1 MSKKSK
7 SEKKFNSKGG
17 FILASVGA
25 AVGLGNAL
33 RFPGLC
39 AKFGGG
45 TYLFIYLIA
54 LLFMGVPLLNAELA
68 LGRKF
73 GGGAPK
79 CMGLLRRGGGKL
91 GWTSC
96 VNSVFTAIIYA
107 GLAGW
112 MIYMIYGIV
121 PIAATPDLTQAEIG
135 GNFFGEVLNARQDG
149 VISSISLPVC
159 LTVVCA
165 WVLIF
170 FCIKGGAGT
179 IARAAKFTVIA
190 PVVLLAFMAGRGLMY
205 DNSGEA
211 LTALFAPD
219 LSALSNPELWLS
231 ALGQVFF
238 SLSVAVGIM
247 PAYGAY
253 LPEKTNIFSCSLII
267 AASDFFVSML
277 ASVVLFTTL
286 YGCGLKGAVGESGI
300 ITAFV
305 VYPSAICRLFGA
317 NATLNAIVGALFYT
331 SLALIAVQAA
341 TSMLEAFI
349 SPFSQTFGYSRSK
362 VSAVF
367 CTVGAIISLV
377 FATSC
382 APTAVDLSDRFIN
395 FYNILFLCAAECII
409 IGRSKKLP
417 ELTDEIN
424 AFCHRVK
431 MPQKM
436 LAASVKIL
444 SPITLIALTAFEAVR
459 LITNGLQFP
468 LWAQLLFGWGLSCAV
483 LTLGLLTERR
493 SRTVKAAGER
503 KLKFIKFFCRK

>member
-1 MSKKSK
+1 MSENKFKSK
-7 SEKKFNSKGG
+7 SG

-54 LLFMGVPLLNAELA
+54 LIVMGVPLLNAELA

-79 CMGLLRRGGGKL
+79 CMGSLRRGGGKL
-91 GWTSC
+91 GWMSC
-96 VNSVFTAIIYA
+96 VNSVFTAVIYA

-112 MIYMIYGIV
+112 VLYMIYGIIPV
-121 PIAATPDLTQAEIG
+121 ASTPSLSQSEISG
-135 GNFFGEVLNARQDG
+135 YFFNEVLSARQDG

-159 LTVVCA
+159 LTICAA
-165 WVLIF
+165 WVIMF

-179 IARAAKFTVIA
+179 LARAAKFTVIL
-190 PVVLLAFMAGRGLMY
+190 PVILLAFMAARGLMY
-205 DNSGEA
+205 DNSSA
-211 LTALFAPD
+211 A
-219 LSALSNPELWLS
+219 LSALFLPDFFALANPELWLS

-238 SLSVAVGIM
+238 SLSLAVGIM

-267 AASDFFVSML
+267 AAADFFVSVL

-300 ITAFV
+300 ITAFA
-305 VYPSAICRLFGA
+305 VYPAAICRLFGT
-317 NATLNAIVGALFYT
+317 NAALNAIAGALFYS

-349 SPFSQTFGYSRSK
+349 SPFCETFGYKRIK
-362 VSAVF
+362 VVAVF
-367 CTVGAIISLV
+367 CAIGAAISLI
-377 FATSC
+377 FATSG
-382 APTAVDLSDRFIN
+382 APMIVDLSDRFIN
-395 FYNILFLCAAECII
+395 FYNILFLCTAECIV
-409 IGRSKKLP
+409 IGLSRVLP
-417 ELTDEIN
+417 DLTDEIN
-424 AFCHRVK
+424 KFSKRLK
-431 MPQKM
+431 MPQK
-436 LAASVKIL
+436 LLSVSVKIL
-444 SPITLIALTAFEAVR
+444 SPITLIALTGFEAFR
-459 LITNGLQFP
+459 LAAEGIAYP
-468 LWAQLLFGWGLSCAV
+468 LWAQLGFGWGLCIAV
-483 LTLGLLTERR
+483 ILLGLIVENR
-493 SRTVKAAGER
+493 SRTERPYRER
-503 KLKFIKFFCRK
+503 KTKFLKFSRRR

>member
-1 MSKKSK
+1 M
-7 SEKKFNSKGG
+7 SEKKFKSKSG

-54 LLFMGVPLLNAELA
+54 LILMGVPLLNAELS

-79 CMGLLRRGGGKL
+79 CMNALKRGAGKL
-91 GWTSC
+91 GWTSS

-112 MIYMIYGIV
+112 VIYMIYGIIPV
-121 PIAATPDLTQAEIG
+121 ASTPSLTQSEISG
-135 GNFFGEVLNARQDG
+135 YFFNEVLSNSENG
-149 VISSISLPVC
+149 IISSISLPVC
-159 LTVVCA
+159 LTVCVA

-170 FCIKGGAGT
+170 LCIKGGAGT
-179 IARAAKFTVIA
+179 IARAAKFTVIL

-205 DNSGEA
+205 HNSREA
-211 LTALFAPD
+211 LSALFLPD
-219 LSALSNPELWLS
+219 LSALANPELWLS

-267 AASDFFVSML
+267 AAADFFVSVL

-286 YGCGLKGAVGESGI
+286 YGCGLKDAVGQSGI
-300 ITAFV
+300 ITAFA
-305 VYPSAICRLFGA
+305 VYPAAICRLFGG
-317 NATLNAIVGALFYT
+317 NATLNAIAGALFYT
-331 SLALIAVQAA
+331 SLALIAIQAA

-349 SPFSQTFGYSRSK
+349 SPFCETFRRSRKK
-362 VSAVF
+362 VTAIF
-367 CTVGAIISLV
+367 CAVGAVISLI
-377 FATSC
+377 FATSG
-382 APTAVDLSDRFIN
+382 APMAVELSDRFIN
-395 FYNILFLCAAECII
+395 FYNILFLCTAECIV
-409 IGRSKKLP
+409 IGRSRTLP
-417 ELTDEIN
+417 ALTDEIN
-424 AFCHRVK
+424 RFSRRIK
-431 MPQKM
+431 MPRK
-436 LAASVKIL
+436 LLSISVKIL
-444 SPITLIALTAFEAVR
+444 SPLTLICLTAFEAVR
-459 LITNGLQFP
+459 LFTNGLQFP
-468 LWAQLLFGWGLSCAV
+468 LWAQLVFGWGLSVAV
-483 LTLGLLTERR
+483 LTFGLITENR
-493 SRTVKAAGER
+493 SKVTTITSER
-503 KLKFIKFFCRK
+503 KHSFIKFLRRK